1 MYVQTFLC
9 FLNEIKHITMKA
21 IKVVKD
27 PKEFQL
33 LADGTRRKII
43 FLLRATEMTVSQISS
58 NLGLTPQ
65 AIYHHI
71 KKLLKADLVTVE
83 REERVGHLIESYY
96 RVTAEVFLCSV
107 GVTPS
112 GREFFEKQTKTIL
125 DSLVR
130 VGFKL
135 EYDEDDIQYLI
146 EKQDELLKCCGEK
159 DFEEIMKDTLDDFD
173 NNTLALVKDFGTLIA
188 MTDAEFE
195 KKQQLHREFRDVLKS
210 LEK

>member
-1 MYVQTFLC
+1 
-9 FLNEIKHITMKA
+9 MKA
-21 IKVVKD
+21 VKVVKD
-27 PKEFQL
+27 PQEFQL

-71 KKLLKADLVTVE
+71 KKLQNAGFVTVE

-96 RVTAEVFLCSV
+96 RATAEAFLCSV

-112 GREFFEKQTKTIL
+112 GREFFEKQTKTTL
-125 DSLVR
+125 DALVKI
-130 VGFKL
+130 GFKL
-135 EYDEDDIQYLI
+135 EYDEDDIQSLI
-146 EKQDELLKCCGEK
+146 EKQDELLKCCSEK
-159 DFEEIMKDTLDDFD
+159 DFEENLTDTLDDLD
-173 NNTLALVKDFGTLIA
+173 NNTLAFVKDFGKLLA
-188 MTDAEFE
+188 MTDEEFE
-195 KKQQLHREFRDVLKS
+195 KHQQLNREFRDALKS

>member
-1 MYVQTFLC
+1 
-9 FLNEIKHITMKA
+9 MKA
-21 IKVVKD
+21 IKVVND
-27 PKEFQL
+27 PQEFQL

-43 FLLRATEMTVSQISS
+43 FLLRAAEMTVSQIAS

-71 KKLLKADLVTVE
+71 KKLQKADLVAVA

-96 RVTAEVFLCSV
+96 RATAEAFLCSV

-112 GREFFEKQTKTIL
+112 GREFFEKQTKTTL
-125 DSLVR
+125 DALVR

-135 EYDEDDIQYLI
+135 EYDEDDIQRLI

-159 DFEEIMKDTLDDFD
+159 DYEENLKDTLDDID
-173 NNTLALVKDFGTLIA
+173 NNTLALVRDFGTLIA
-188 MTDAEFE
+188 STDEEFK
-195 KKQQLHREFRDVLKS
+195 KKQQLQREFRDALKS

>member
-1 MYVQTFLC
+1 
-9 FLNEIKHITMKA
+9 MKA
-21 IKVVKD
+21 VKVVND

-71 KKLLKADLVTVE
+71 KKLQKADLVTVE

-96 RVTAEVFLCSV
+96 RATAEAFLCSV

-112 GREFFEKQTKTIL
+112 GREFFEKQTKTTL

-135 EYDEDDIQYLI
+135 EYGEDDIQRLI
-146 EKQDELLKCCGEK
+146 EKQDELLRCCGEK
-159 DFEEIMKDTLDDFD
+159 DFEENMKDTLDDLD
-173 NNTLALVKDFGTLIA
+173 NTTLALTQDFGKLIA
-188 MTDAEFE
+188 MTDEEFE
-195 KKQQLHREFRDVLKS
+195 NHQQLKREFRDALKY